1 MKMNVKSLI
10 FFLTGVFMM
19 ASCSNEMEEQLAG
32 GEGNG
37 GQEVK
42 FTTGIGD
49 LSRTVI
55 ADGTLVTSFT
65 EGDEMGVFA
74 YKGDQLVAKNVKYTY
89 NGSQWTSDAAIT
101 SENGVQLSYYAYYP
115 YDETVTDPTHIP
127 VTVNADQ
134 TGGFSKD
141 DVLTA
146 QNTTA
151 EAGAANVSLNF
162 AHAFAMVQVG
172 IKDGLTTDTEA
183 AVTLESI
190 QPTAVV
196 NAQDGSV
203 GAASGETVSI
213 KMKKTA
219 EKLEYR
225 AIVPAQ
231 ELASGSK
238 LLTVVA
244 GGKTYVV
251 TYSSTENKTVSYVK
265 GKALQITVNSLN
277 ALPEGNEVTIGG
289 SITDWESGT
298 SNPGDE
304 QVDRVYSDLIPL
316 KLKDS
321 SSDSFKFLT
330 TDPKQA
336 NYSESFWFSE
346 IKSGLTTTCELITD
360 AAYGNV
366 IKIDYQGDGSW
377 YNNFV
382 GYFNPNKEN
391 IIGPDKIYTLS
402 FKAKADMADAQIWAC
417 IKLPTEGYFCSLET
431 ATIES
436 IKSEKN
442 QTFKNF
448 TLSTEWTEFSC
459 NFKFSLLGNA
469 SGSGNIS
476 SAYKEWGSIS
486 TYDYYIDLA
495 PRSKNTTF
503 YITDVN
509 LIEKE

>member
-42 FTTGIGD
+42 FTTGIGN

-101 SENGVQLSYYAYYP
+101 SESGVQLSYYAYYP
-115 YDETVTDPTHIP
+115 YDETVTDPAHIS
-127 VTVNADQ
+127 VTVHTDQ
-134 TGGFSKD
+134 TSGFSKD

-151 EAGAANVSLNF
+151 EAGATNVSLNF

-213 KMKKTA
+213 QMKKTA

-251 TYSSTENKTVSYVK
+251 TYSSTENKTVSYAQ

-298 SNPGDE
+298 SNPGEGDITE
-304 QVDRVYSDLIPL
+304 MPVESLDLSGFTGFAEL
-316 KLKDS
+316 QTLGAWNKEKA
-321 SSDSFKFLT
+321 T
-330 TDPKQA
+330 G
-336 NYSESFWFSE
+336 ESAFWFKRE
-346 IKSGLTTTCELITD
+346 TTSGLVTYGLTEAGELSMTLL
-360 AAYGNV
+360 
-366 IKIDYQGDGSW
+366 QGDARATWNS
-377 YNNFV
+377 NSI
-382 GYFNPNKEN
+382 GYHSGAKFDHTK
-391 IIGPDKIYTLS
+391 KYTLTFTARAENTENGNNIGVALLNS
-402 FKAKADMADAQIWAC
+402 ADTKLFCKDGLTGTLYTGGVTNAEKTYTVTFDFSQSSTAAKATFGENEGGSAT
-417 IKLPTEGYFCSLET
+417 TEDET
-431 ATIES
+431 AGGINIVFFNNT
-436 IKSEKN
+436 N
-442 QTFKNF
+442 T
-448 TLSTEWTEFSC
+448 
-459 NFKFSLLGNA
+459 A
-469 SGSGNIS
+469 SMS
-476 SAYKEWGSIS
+476 SAS
-486 TYDYYIDLA
+486 TLYV
-495 PRSKNTTF
+495 K
-503 YITDVN
+503 DVKLN
-509 LIEKE
+509 MVTE